1 MGISIVEHSFHEVH
15 NSVTVLKKWPVSD
28 GIKRPALMKPTYHGT
43 LLETEAGR
51 HLCCFGPVSKCS
63 LLVVNVSES

>member
-1 MGISIVEHSFHEVH
+1 MCISIVEHSFHEVH